1 MKIEELKMNKT
12 ELNDTLEGVIDNL
25 SEDNIRDWLKWMIN
39 TQSKGTKETMLK
51 YWNNTEEL
59 KRGLEY
65 SGIIES

>member
-1 MKIEELKMNKT
+1 
-12 ELNDTLEGVIDNL
+12 
-25 SEDNIRDWLKWMIN
+25 MIN